1 MENKNILLIS
11 YAAGMTGFCPAEWL
25 DDKLDSCL
33 KLGYKVTLISSIAA
47 KKVDDPRVT
56 HYRVPSL
63 SIVDLRHENEILTA
77 RGEKKPL
84 SLWLWYPIIYTF
96 GILLDSVLKRFA
108 GGLGGGK
115 ISWGASSAL
124 VTIYTILTKRYSLI
138 FSTGGPASG
147 HGSALIAARLLR
159 IPLITEL
166 QDPLAGEGIGRNSRS
181 AKLLLTLEL
190 YLVKYSRKVIFV
202 TKKAAQEAIERYGA
216 NNIFCIYPGAKKFPV
231 GEAQH
236 SKKKE
241 VLRFI
246 HLGTLYSTR
255 NLDTF
260 FVAVDELVAGGQLN
274 PDNLEIVNLGD
285 VHLSNKESYLQRSYF
300 KQLPIRPREE
310 AIAFASQ
317 FDVCL
322 LVQHSDP
329 RGQTTIPYKT
339 YDYLNLGKPILG
351 LTNNDELTE
360 ILTNCGHYVAHISD
374 VNKIKNTLMDLIE
387 NRDKRSISLKNI
399 NAIDQ
404 TKQLLDLSL

>member
-33 KLGYKVTLISSIAA
+33 NLGYKVTLISSLAS
-47 KKVDDPRVT
+47 KKVRDPRVT

-63 SIVDLRHENEILTA
+63 SLVDLKHEIETLTA
-77 RGEKKPL
+77 QGDKKPL
-84 SLWLWYPIIYTF
+84 SLWFWYPIIYTF
-96 GILLDSVLKRFA
+96 GILLDALLKRFA

-115 ISWGASSAL
+115 ISWGASSSL
-124 VTIYTILTKRYSLI
+124 VTLFAILTRRYNLI

-147 HGSALIAARLLR
+147 HGSALIAAWLTKT
-159 IPLITEL
+159 PLITEL

-190 YLVKYSRKVIFV
+190 YLVKYSKKVIFV
-202 TKKAAQEAIERYGA
+202 TKKAAQEAIERYGT
-216 NNIFCIYPGAKKFPV
+216 NNILCIYPGAKKFPLS
-231 GEAQH
+231 EKHQDA
-236 SKKKE
+236 KKE
-241 VLRFI
+241 VVRFI

-260 FVAVDELVAGGQLN
+260 FIAIDELIASGHLSV
-274 PDNLEIVNLGD
+274 DNLEIVNLGD
-285 VHLSNKESYLQRSYF
+285 VHLHNKASYIQRPYF
-300 KQLPIRPREE
+300 KQFPIRPRNE
-310 AIAFASQ
+310 AVTFASQ

-351 LTNNDELTE
+351 LTNNDELAD
-360 ILTNCGHYVAHISD
+360 ILNSCGHYVAQISD
-374 VNKIKNTLMDLIE
+374 VNSIKSALIELIE
-387 NRDKRSISLKNI
+387 NREKRTISLKNI
-399 NAIDQ
+399 NAIEQ
-404 TKQLLDLSL
+404 TRQLLDLPL